1 VEYNGIDDVFT
12 YNIAL
17 NIFAHNDDHKS
28 NSIKDCRQGENWP
41 KWKDAIDE
49 ELNLLYKQQVLDLLS
64 SHDGVKPV
72 GYKWVFMQKRMKWYL
87 SF

>member
-1 VEYNGIDDVFT
+1 
-12 YNIAL
+12 
-17 NIFAHNDDHKS
+17 
-28 NSIKDCRQGENWP
+28 
-41 KWKDAIDE
+41 
-49 ELNLLYKQQVLDLLS
+49 LLYKQQVLDLLS